1 MKAVHNA
8 VLSAAHSE
16 DRVGTLAPALV
27 ARHGKAAVLEA
38 TSDLANST
46 GDRRVD
52 RRLEKLAAAVEQ
64 TPMQA
69 RKNFGALFGQK
80 YDMDAHIAVAQSL
93 VAPYRGQGV
102 ADFLVHAPGKGGRG
116 KAWYW
121 LRHLQKRDFTEAPDA
136 SFPVRYF
143 TDSKPWSQMRSTL
156 KSYGVYV
163 RPRFVVLDTFENTAE
178 GPLTLDTIAARNNP
192 DFSALRGQAQQ
203 HLSLMQREGRKAAKS
218 ATQKAISF
226 ADTAKNEAQL
236 AAAQA
241 KFAALRTTWNSLN
254 LYCGPEGPE
263 SLTIERAI
271 EEVKRA
277 ESRVG
282 RTRRNPSAGAG
293 ELYEA
298 LMQLLAQLFSLK
310 NYTWTAHWNAAGA
323 TSYSD
328 HLLFQR
334 IYEKLD
340 KRIDKLGEYVVS
352 TTRRPVD
359 YALLV
364 EHMQGQLAAS
374 QASTK
379 KAPSTVRVRLEVS
392 KTRMRAEQVR
402 QLVLAQGTA
411 AGATLTGLDNFLA
424 DLISHLDTYIYLLD
438 QREST

>member
-156 KSYGVYV
+156 KSYGVHV

-254 LYCGPEGPE
+254 LYCGPDGPE
-263 SLTIERAI
+263 SSTIERAI

-293 ELYEA
+293 ELYA
-298 LMQLLAQLFSLK
+298 SMMMLLAQLFAVK
-310 NYTWTAHWNAAGA
+310 NYAWAAHWNASGP

-328 HLLFQR
+328 HLLLER

-352 TTRRPVD
+352 ATHKKVD
-359 YALLV
+359 YATLV
-364 EHMQGQLAAS
+364 KYMQLQLGAHGGAEKS
-374 QASTK
+374 GTSIVQLRTEVNQARS
-379 KAPSTVRVRLEVS
+379 
-392 KTRMRAEQVR
+392 RAEQAR
-402 QLVLAQGTA
+402 QLVLLEGS
-411 AGATLTGLDNFLA
+411 GGDLVVGLDNFLA
-424 DLISHLDTYIYLLD
+424 DLISHLDSYIYLLD
-438 QREST
+438 RRESA